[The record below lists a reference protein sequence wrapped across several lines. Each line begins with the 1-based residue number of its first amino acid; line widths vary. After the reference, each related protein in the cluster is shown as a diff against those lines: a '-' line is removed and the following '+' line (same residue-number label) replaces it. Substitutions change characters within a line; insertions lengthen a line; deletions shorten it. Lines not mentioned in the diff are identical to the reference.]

1 MRLELLKKFL
11 CGGGWGVVHEPIL
24 VFSLNLSQPEQ
35 NTITQVFKQGLESF
49 NHYFQMTI
57 SVI

>member
-1 MRLELLKKFL
+1 MRLELLKKIL
-11 CGGGWGVVHEPIL
+11 CGGGWCVVHEPIL

-35 NTITQVFKQGLESF
+35 NTITQVLKQGLESF